1 MRQRLPITAA
11 CLLLTAT
18 FCHCATIDVKDLP
31 SAEESV
37 AFEPQKI
44 EISYDV
50 TLLRLDLQR
59 QYTTQSQTVTTT
71 DAQGR
76 THTTVKQVQVPVPY
90 HYLGVDMGNGIF
102 LDANQNLSL
111 ILPKMVGLN
120 TNQNFTI
127 TRHGRGLFSTD
138 ATFTKNG
145 NRLIIDYGGLFSSP
159 TEIEF
164 SAQGTHFKGGI
175 LSSDQDIIVEKNRIT
190 YDPHGIFEE
199 WSKSYITSV
208 GSSAQIPGFWKD
220 TAINKNKD
228 GSINLGES
236 LVVRHEG
243 KRIIFRYAG
252 WFSSEHKYAMV
263 RSKNKIV
270 YYDEDMNGVL
280 IEITDLGVRTK
291 TSAGET
297 EYTISRN

>member
-1 MRQRLPITAA
+1 MRFRLPTHPTSLFVLVIL
-11 CLLLTAT
+11 CG
-18 FCHCATIDVKDLP
+18 CATLDVKDIP
-31 SAEESV
+31 APTDTI

-50 TLLRLDLQR
+50 TLLRIDLLR

-71 DAQGR
+71 DAQGK
-76 THTTVKQVQVPVPY
+76 TQTVVKQVQVPVPY

-111 ILPKMVGLN
+111 NLLKLLGLKPD
-120 TNQNFTI
+120 QDFTI
-127 TRHGRGLFSTD
+127 TRRGRGLFAQD
-138 ATFTKNG
+138 ATFTKKG
-145 NRLIIDYGGLFSSP
+145 NRLTIDYGGLFSSP

-164 SAQGTHFKGGI
+164 TPQGAHFKGGI
-175 LSSDQDIIVEKNRIT
+175 LSSDQDIIVGKNRIT

-199 WSKSYITSV
+199 WSQSYITSV

-220 TAINKNKD
+220 TQINKNKD

-243 KRIIFRYAG
+243 KRIVFRFAG
-252 WFSSEHKYAMV
+252 WFGSEHKYAMV
-263 RSKNKIV
+263 RSQNRIV
-270 YYDEDMNGVL
+270 YYDDDMDGVL
-280 IEITDLGVRTK
+280 IEVSGDSVKTK

-297 EYTISRN
+297 EYTLTRD

>member
-1 MRQRLPITAA
+1 MHQRLLTIAA
-11 CLLLTAT
+11 CLLVAVTLNR
-18 FCHCATIDVKDLP
+18 CATIDVKDLP
-31 SAEESV
+31 SATEAV

-50 TLLRLDLQR
+50 TLLRIDLQR

-71 DAQGR
+71 DAQGK
-76 THTTVKQVQVPVPY
+76 TQTTVKQVQVPVPY

-111 ILPKMVGLN
+111 ILPKVIGLN
-120 TNQNFTI
+120 ANQNFTI
-127 TRHGRGLFSTD
+127 KQHDRGVFSADT
-138 ATFTKNG
+138 TFTKKG
-145 NRLIIDYGGLFSSP
+145 NQLTIDHGGLFSSP

-164 SAQGTHFKGGI
+164 SAQGAHFKGGI

-199 WSKSYITSV
+199 WSKSYITSS

-243 KRIIFRYAG
+243 KRIVFRYAG
-252 WFSSEHKYAMV
+252 WFGSEHKYAMV

-270 YYDEDMNGVL
+270 YYDEDMDGVM
-280 IEITDLGVRTK
+280 IEITGQGVRTK

-297 EYTISRN
+297 EYTVSRD